1 MEKIIKTFQLRQ
13 SLSKAFSRRRK
24 GALTDERRLNTCEVH
39 TINQS
44 IVSFGT
50 INQSILRLWHNQ
62 SINCEVW
69 QNQPIN
75 QSIVSFWTINWEVE
89 ITSHLHSYHRLHRH
103 HISIMI
109 MVVTVLF
116 RQPRPVL
123 DLHLLEVTLDP
134 SPPPRECHHHH
145 DIDDDDDEEEE
156 EEVDESDL
164 AHEKGDFVHI
174 MILIRMM
181 QAGSQ

>member
-1 MEKIIKTFQLRQ
+1 MRSTQ
-13 SLSKAFSRRRK
+13 S
-24 GALTDERRLNTCEVH
+24 
-39 TINQS
+39 INQS

-145 DIDDDDDEEEE
+145 DIDDDDDDEEE